1 MRQKCMGL
9 VGQPGVDK
17 ATGEHSHVPSKEKT
31 STYRTVG
38 ELGPEPL
45 RGVQAAAV
53 LFKPPTALK
62 ALMAM
67 DQSRRYIAVRLVL
80 QRLLAGFALF
90 SPFNTFTNI
99 TKPFSIR
106 ENAGITHK
114 KLRIAAL

>member
-9 VGQPGVDK
+9 VGQPGVDQ

-53 LFKPPTALK
+53 LFKPPNCTEGVDGNGSITALYCSK
-62 ALMAM
+62 ACVAK
-67 DQSRRYIAVRLVL
+67 IVGGFCIVL
-80 QRLLAGFALF
+80 
-90 SPFNTFTNI
+90 TFQHL
-99 TKPFSIR
+99 
-106 ENAGITHK
+106 HK
-114 KLRIAAL
+114 HHQAFQY